1 VPARHPAASA
11 LDRVKVRHE
20 PAAAHPT
27 MGRLAVGAEGRH
39 PIQRP
44 SSRRCGETGA
54 DSSSLR
60 RIPVPEGMDEKKVLA
75 E

>member
-1 VPARHPAASA
+1 
-11 LDRVKVRHE
+11 
-20 PAAAHPT
+20 

-44 SSRRCGETGA
+44 SSRRCGETGV
-54 DSSSLR
+54 DSSSYR
-60 RIPVPEGMDEKKVLA
+60 RIPVREGMDEKKVLA

>member
-27 MGRLAVGAEGRH
+27 MGGWRSGRKWRH